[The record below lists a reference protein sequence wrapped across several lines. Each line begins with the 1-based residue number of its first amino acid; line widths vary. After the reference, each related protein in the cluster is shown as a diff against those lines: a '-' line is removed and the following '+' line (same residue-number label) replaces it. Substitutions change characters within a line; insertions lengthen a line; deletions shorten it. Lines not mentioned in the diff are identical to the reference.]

1 MTHRRSGHVSSG
13 KAMASPWL
21 FAGMW
26 NFAVSAERLF
36 LCHMTASASSHDGQH
51 QIALPGMDVTR
62 YRNSRSGYVT
72 QKNPFIECRQ
82 DTEASKG
89 PRSFYGFFGAH
100 MDASANRR
108 VPR

>member
-1 MTHRRSGHVSSG
+1 
-13 KAMASPWL
+13 
-21 FAGMW
+21 
-26 NFAVSAERLF
+26 
-36 LCHMTASASSHDGQH
+36 
-51 QIALPGMDVTR
+51 MDVTR